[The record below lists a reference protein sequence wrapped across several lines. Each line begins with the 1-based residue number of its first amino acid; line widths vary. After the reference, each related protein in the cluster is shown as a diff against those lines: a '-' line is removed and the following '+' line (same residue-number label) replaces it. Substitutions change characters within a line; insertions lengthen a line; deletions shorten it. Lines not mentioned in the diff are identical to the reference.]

1 MTKPTD
7 DPPPDDGSDVRPTD
21 SAWFSTDSDE
31 SLTDRVRTG
40 TADAPA
46 DWPTLA
52 VESGFAEDTD
62 HYESMLRETTMA
74 AAREA
79 VQERERADD
88 QQLIHA
94 IRAVDDTR
102 RTANELAERVSEW
115 AGSLF
120 DLEDTDGS
128 GPTADDGGV
137 AYARRIAER
146 DAGSDPVAKPV
157 VSLAEQVVALD
168 AEADELEAFV
178 TEHAP
183 TVAPNLS
190 ALAGPVL
197 AARLIALAGGLET
210 IAKKPSGT
218 VQVLG
223 AEDALFAHLRGN
235 APSPKHG
242 VIYTHDYVRNTRP
255 EDRGSAARAVAGKL
269 SIAARIDHYSGDRR
283 PDLEAE
289 LDERIATI
297 RAREE
302 DDD

>member
-1 MTKPTD
+1 MTESSD
-7 DPPPDDGSDVRPTD
+7 DPPPDGDDRTAGDTAAPTE
-21 SAWFSTDSDE
+21 SAWFSTDSEE
-31 SLTDRVRTG
+31 SLTERVRTG

-79 VQERERADD
+79 VRERERAND

-120 DLEDTDGS
+120 DLDDTEGS

-137 AYARRIAER
+137 AYARRIAEQ
-146 DAGSDPVAKPV
+146 DADGDPVAQPV
-157 VSLAEQVVALD
+157 VSLARQVVALD
-168 AEADELEAFV
+168 EQADDLEAFV

-190 ALAGPVL
+190 ALAGPV
-197 AARLIALAGGLET
+197 
-210 IAKKPSGT
+210 
-218 VQVLG
+218 
-223 AEDALFAHLRGN
+223 
-235 APSPKHG
+235 
-242 VIYTHDYVRNTRP
+242 
-255 EDRGSAARAVAGKL
+255 
-269 SIAARIDHYSGDRR
+269 
-283 PDLEAE
+283 
-289 LDERIATI
+289 
-297 RAREE
+297 
-302 DDD
+302 